1 MCRAVNL
8 GIGRARIGDHFRG
21 IEHAK
26 AKTRCEQ
33 SLQRSVDI
41 LLADQ
46 ALFDRVEKLNVIG
59 IIRALGKKVG
69 ALVVHTRLK
78 RQGTGFRQTL
88 RVVMSIEDVV
98 YCIAV

>member
-1 MCRAVNL
+1 MCRAINL
-8 GIGRARIGDHFRG
+8 GVGGARVRDDFRG

-46 ALFDRVEKLNVIG
+46 ALFDRIEKLSVIG
-59 IIRALGKKVG
+59 IIRALGKEVG
-69 ALVVHTRLK
+69 ALVVHTRFK
-78 RQGTGFRQTL
+78 RQSTGFRQTL
-88 RVVMSIEDVV
+88 CVMMSIEDVV